1 MGAANQN
8 GDAFIKLHSGCQIM
22 KKKSIYIA
30 VAAAAIL
37 VPLAL
42 LLRTFSASPLA
53 MPKPYEGPIPSA
65 MPPKELAVFAV
76 VTGVN
81 HRVAAFG
88 YRGGSFFDRRDFSMA
103 GTLVKHPQ
111 GDLLIDTG
119 FGRNINQQFRIMP
132 LFFRAITSYSLWQP
146 AADKL
151 RTSGY
156 DPKSLRAIL
165 LTHSHWD
172 HVSGLPDFP
181 GVPVWV
187 TPQESEF
194 IRKSGPLD
202 FCKLFTGIRYE
213 EYGFEGGAYLGF
225 PQSHDVYGDGS
236 IVVVPAPGHTPG
248 SGIVFVTLHNGT
260 RYAFVGDLV
269 YQMEG
274 ITLREERSW
283 LVRKMGGDEDAAGN
297 RENLL
302 HVIALKERLPDLII
316 VPAHEMRAFANMP
329 RLSPPSGVTGASP

>member
-1 MGAANQN
+1 MAT
-8 GDAFIKLHSGCQIM
+8 KR
-22 KKKSIYIA
+22 KSIYIA
-30 VAAAAIL
+30 VTAAVVL

-42 LLRTFSASPLA
+42 FLHTFSASPL
-53 MPKPYEGPIPSA
+53 PKPEPYMGPLPSA
-65 MPPKELAVFAV
+65 TPPKELAVFSV

-81 HRVAAFG
+81 HRFAAFG
-88 YRGGSFFDRRDFSMA
+88 YRGGSFFDKREFSMA
-103 GTLVKHPQ
+103 GTLVKHPK

-119 FGRNINQQFRIMP
+119 FGRNIDQQFRTMP

-146 AADKL
+146 VAEKL
-151 RTSGY
+151 RAAGY
-156 DPKSLRAIL
+156 NPKSLRAIL

-172 HVSGLPDFP
+172 HVSGLPDFA

-187 TPQESEF
+187 TPQEREF
-194 IRKSGPLD
+194 MRKSGPMD

-213 EYGFEGGAYLGF
+213 EYGFEGGPYLGF
-225 PQSHDVYGDGS
+225 PQSHDVYGDGA

-248 SGIVFVTLHNGT
+248 SVIVFVTLHNGM

-283 LVRKMGGDEDAAGN
+283 LVRKMGADEDAVGN
-297 RENLL
+297 RVNLL
-302 HVIALKERLPDLII
+302 RIIALKERLPELII
-316 VPAHEMRAFANMP
+316 VPAHEIRAFEKMP
-329 RLSPPSGVTGASP
+329 TLSQPSTGTHASP